1 MSYNTEV
8 INGMTNTIANKVQF
22 RGSKLRAELQEK
34 FPDKVFPEKV
44 GVRWLLAE
52 EAQLLMELKSGLSI
66 TDIAVI
72 HKRTESAIQSRRK
85 EIAYKLYEKKFAM
98 ENIIQQT
105 LLDEDTIQQVIYEKT
120 LYTPQGAATAAATA
134 TATTTVPLQKTPAI
148 EAELAEIKKEL
159 KEMKHLLL
167 TLTSQR

>member
-66 TDIAVI
+66 TDIAVL

-120 LYTPQGAATAAATA
+120 LYSPQG
-134 TATTTVPLQKTPAI
+134 TATTTTTVPVEKSPAI

-159 KEMKHLLL
+159 KEMKELLL

>member
-66 TDIAVI
+66 TDIAVL

-120 LYTPQGAATAAATA
+120 LYSPQGTA
-134 TATTTVPLQKTPAI
+134 TATTTVPVEKSPAI

-159 KEMKHLLL
+159 KEMKELLL